1 MDSAFLIMKRDISPR
16 YLSQLA
22 SYGVVS
28 TIHQS
33 LPPPP
38 RRRTGA
44 VPSRIRFC
52 VMRRFSNQVLI
63 CFHATGCASP
73 SPSSWVIESKHSTDI
88 RFSIIYTQADMRR
101 RRKRVHVGR
110 VLVPNKPPREGG
122 GDAKSVE
129 YLILTTPLPSSSTA
143 EATIAAFAAEYS
155 S

>member
-1 MDSAFLIMKRDISPR
+1 
-16 YLSQLA
+16 
-22 SYGVVS
+22 
-28 TIHQS
+28 
-33 LPPPP
+33 
-38 RRRTGA
+38 
-44 VPSRIRFC
+44 
-52 VMRRFSNQVLI
+52 
-63 CFHATGCASP
+63 
-73 SPSSWVIESKHSTDI
+73 
-88 RFSIIYTQADMRR
+88 MRR